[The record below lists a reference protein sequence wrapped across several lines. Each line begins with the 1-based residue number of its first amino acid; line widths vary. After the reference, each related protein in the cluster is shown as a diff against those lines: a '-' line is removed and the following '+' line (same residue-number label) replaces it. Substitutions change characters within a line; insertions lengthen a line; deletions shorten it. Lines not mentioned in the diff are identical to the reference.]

1 VRHGMTEGAEL
12 DVAADFLARMVLSYI
27 ASPGRWDL
35 DDPEQVAL
43 LVRSELLA
51 GIR

>member
-1 VRHGMTEGAEL
+1 MSEGPEL
-12 DVAADFLARMVLSYI
+12 DMAADFLARMVLSYI

-35 DDPEQVAL
+35 NDPEQVAL

>member
-1 VRHGMTEGAEL
+1 MAEGPEL
-12 DVAADFLARMVLSYI
+12 DLAAEFLARMVLSYI
-27 ASPGRWDL
+27 GSPGRWDL
-35 DDPEQVAL
+35 NDPDQVAL

>member
-1 VRHGMTEGAEL
+1 MAEGPDL
-12 DVAADFLARMVLSYI
+12 DAAADFLARMVLSYI
-27 ASPGRWDL
+27 SSPGRWDL
-35 DDPEQVAL
+35 NDPEQVAL

>member
-1 VRHGMTEGAEL
+1 MPEGPEL

-35 DDPEQVAL
+35 SDPEQVAL